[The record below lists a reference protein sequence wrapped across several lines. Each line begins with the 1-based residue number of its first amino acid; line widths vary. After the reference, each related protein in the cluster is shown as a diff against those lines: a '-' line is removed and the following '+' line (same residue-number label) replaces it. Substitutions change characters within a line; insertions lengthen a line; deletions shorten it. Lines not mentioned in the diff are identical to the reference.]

1 MRKKLETYLLK
12 NGFFPLSSNVSDIS
26 ALVKVE
32 NNLLN
37 ILQIIDY
44 KSDLYLDK
52 VQYEEIK
59 ASLRAAFSEKGV
71 SEIHIL
77 TLILAEDLEKGAA
90 LGEEDTFCWLVDK
103 QTEELLIDQDKQPD
117 FYGMKALIEDFLQKW
132 KEDPAELD
140 ELQKEEP
147 EETVSTKKSK
157 IIEYLKKAPYVTW
170 GLIII
175 NLVLCFCCIMN
186 PVFFYGKGSLSLA
199 YIEKGEWYRLITS
212 MFLHEGLDHYF
223 SNMLLLYFMGD
234 LLERRVGWAKY
245 LFVYWASGVI
255 GSLVSCLNEYISS
268 SYYVTFGASG
278 AVFGI
283 IGMLL
288 YVVIRR
294 GQTVRISLPSMLFMV
309 GYCIYSSFVS
319 EHVNGAAH
327 LGGLLGGMILMFVLG
342 LRRKSHED

>member
-77 TLILAEDLEKGAA
+77 TLILAEDLEKGAV

-103 QTEELLIDQDKQPD
+103 QQSELLIYEDKQPD
-117 FYGMKALIEDFLQKW
+117 FYGMKALLESFLQKW
-132 KEDPAELD
+132 KENPASFD
-140 ELQKEEP
+140 EEP
-147 EETVSTKKSK
+147 VEKPEGSTKKT
-157 IIEYLKKAPYVTW
+157 ILTDYLKKAPYVTL
-170 GLIII
+170 GMIMI
-175 NLVLCFCCIMN
+175 NLLLCFGCIEN
-186 PVFFYGKGSLSLA
+186 PALFYGKGSTS
-199 YIEKGEWYRLITS
+199 YIYLKAGEWYRLVTS
-212 MFLHEGLDHYF
+212 MFLHEGLDHFF
-223 SNMLLLYFMGD
+223 SNMLLLYFMGEM
-234 LLERRVGWAKY
+234 LERRVGWVKY
-245 LFVYWASGVI
+245 LFVYMASGII
-255 GSLVSCLNEYISS
+255 GNLVSALYEYFTGDYFVS
-268 SYYVTFGASG
+268 FGASG

-283 IGMLL
+283 MGMLI
-288 YVVIRR
+288 YMVIMKREA
-294 GQTVRISLPSMLFMV
+294 VRIPIMSMVFMI
-309 GYCIYSSFVS
+309 GYCIYSSFVG
-319 EHVNGAAH
+319 EHINGAAH
-327 LGGLLGGMILMFVLG
+327 LGGMLGGMILMFVLG
-342 LRRKSHED
+342 LRRKSHEG